1 MDRESEIFLGMKEAL
16 LKGDKDK
23 AIHWAELSLEMGIN
37 PLDSIDRG
45 LTPGIQQV
53 GKLWE
58 EGEYF
63 LPQLV
68 IAAECMKAA
77 LKVLEPAISWKEEGK
92 KRRMGRVVIGTAEG
106 DIHDIGKTLVATL
119 LSTNGFEII
128 DLGADVPIMQMI
140 KRAIE
145 EEADLICIS
154 ALLTTTML
162 GQKRLIELLTEKS
175 IRHKFKVMIGGAPV
189 SQQWAEEIGADAYG
203 ENALEAVREAKK
215 LIGA

>member
-1 MDRESEIFLGMKEAL
+1 MDTKEDVFAGLKESL
-16 LKGDKDK
+16 LKGDKNK
-23 AIHWAELSLEMGIN
+23 AIHWARLSLEMGIH

-58 EGEYF
+58 DGEYF

-77 LKVLEPAISWKEEGK
+77 LKVLEPAISQKGETRKGLCK
-92 KRRMGRVVIGTAEG
+92 VVIGTAEG

-119 LSTNGFEII
+119 LSTNGFDIV
-128 DLGADVPIMQMI
+128 DLGADVPIIQMVN
-140 KRAIE
+140 RAVE
-145 EEADLICIS
+145 EKADLICIS

-162 GQKRLIELLTEKS
+162 GQKRLIEILKEKG
-175 IRHKFKVMIGGAPV
+175 IRHRFKVMVGGAPV

-203 ENALEAVREAKK
+203 ENAVEAVAEAKK
-215 LIGA
+215 LIEV

>member
-1 MDRESEIFLGMKEAL
+1 MDRQEDVFAGMKEAL
-16 LKGDKDK
+16 LKGDKEE
-23 AIHWAELSLEMGIN
+23 AIRWAKLSLGMGVN
-37 PLDSIDRG
+37 PLDSIDQG

-77 LKVLEPAISWKEEGK
+77 MKVLEPAISQKGEKKHGVGK
-92 KRRMGRVVIGTAEG
+92 VVIGTAEG

-119 LSTNGFEII
+119 LSVNGLEIV
-128 DLGADVPIMQMI
+128 DLGADVPIIQMVN
-140 KRAIE
+140 RAVE

-162 GQKRLIELLTEKS
+162 GQKRLIELLNEKG
-175 IRHKFKVMIGGAPV
+175 IRHRFKVMVGGAPA

-203 ENALEAVREAKK
+203 ENALEAVAEAKK
-215 LIGA
+215 LIGI

>member
-1 MDRESEIFLGMKEAL
+1 MDRQEDVFAGVRVVL
-16 LKGDKDK
+16 LKGDKEE
-23 AIHWAELSLEMGIN
+23 AIRWAKLSLEMGVN

-77 LKVLEPAISWKEEGK
+77 MKVLEPAISQKREKKHGGGK
-92 KRRMGRVVIGTAEG
+92 VVIGTAEG

-119 LSTNGFEII
+119 LSVNGLEIV
-128 DLGADVPIMQMI
+128 DLGADVPIIQMVN
-140 KRAIE
+140 RAVE
-145 EEADLICIS
+145 EKADLICIS

-162 GQKRLIELLTEKS
+162 GQKRLIELLKEKG
-175 IRHKFKVMIGGAPV
+175 IRHRFKVMVGGAPV

-203 ENALEAVREAKK
+203 ENALEAVAEAKK
-215 LIGA
+215 LIGF

>member
-1 MDRESEIFLGMKEAL
+1 MDREEDIFAGMKEAL

-23 AIHWAELSLEMGIN
+23 AIRLAKLSLEMRIN

-77 LKVLEPAISWKEEGK
+77 LKVLEPMIEQKEERK
-92 KRRMGRVVIGTAEG
+92 KGVGRVVIGTAQG

-119 LSTNGFEII
+119 LSANGFEII
-128 DLGADVPIMQMI
+128 DLGADVPIIQMVN
-140 KRAIE
+140 RAVD
-145 EEADLICIS
+145 EEADFICIS

-162 GQKRLIELLTEKS
+162 GQKRLIELLREKG
-175 IRHKFKVMIGGAPV
+175 IRHRFKVMVGGAPV
-189 SQQWAEEIGADAYG
+189 SQQWAKDIGADAYG

-215 LIGA
+215 LVGV